1 MKSAIL
7 NTLLAATALCS
18 AGEMPNFSV
27 LHTTLTPK
35 LPEWAIDE
43 EDEESTDTTPHM
55 ELELY
60 AQWAFF
66 DKKITSQAAEEAY
79 SVNETDEWQD
89 WQEDD
94 IDSDEA
100 PILTGISFSGTLT
113 DANGKILHAGEWR
126 NMQLELE
133 EDILYWHQQIPALP
147 DSMQLQLK
155 GTLCFTAWNADS
167 ATPTATFSLKPTA
180 QNYAWASID
189 GYNVILE
196 SNVPQDAD
204 EEEDDEGEAAFDT
217 IDDEDIPEPINKTT
231 QTNRTATMRIEAP
244 ADMLLRVFAI
254 SAIAPD
260 GREISCTPITIDQDN
275 NCIEVPVKLDE
286 HHRYRL
292 HLLSTKKE
300 YRYELNQPLYLN
312 GRQ

>member
-7 NTLLAATALCS
+7 HTLLAATALCY
-18 AGEMPNFSV
+18 AGEMPNFRV

-35 LPEWAIDE
+35 LPQWAIDE
-43 EDEESTDTTPHM
+43 EDEEDEESPDSTPHM

-60 AQWAFF
+60 AQWASC
-66 DKKITSQAAEEAY
+66 DKRITSQAAEEVY

-94 IDSDEA
+94 SEEEA

-113 DANGKILHAGEWR
+113 DANGKLLRTGEWSD
-126 NMQLELE
+126 MQFELE
-133 EDILYWHQQIPALP
+133 EDILYWNLQVPALP

-167 ATPTATFSLKPTA
+167 VIPTATFSLETTA

-196 SNVPQDAD
+196 SNAPQDAD
-204 EEEDDEGEAAFDT
+204 AEEEYED
-217 IDDEDIPEPINKTT
+217 DIPNPINKTK
-231 QTNRTATMRIEAP
+231 QPNRKATMRIEAS
-244 ADMLLRVFAI
+244 ADMLLRVSAI

-260 GREISCTPITIDQDN
+260 GSEISCSPIMHDLDN
-275 NCIEVPVKLDE
+275 NCINVPVILDKQ
-286 HHRYRL
+286 HRYRL